1 MFNGNPWEVVLIGII
16 FLVVFGP
23 EQVPE
28 IDIQLGRMYREIRGA
43 ADAAGLELSR
53 ELEAAAREAQQAEAD
68 EKAAA
73 RQARLDRDAPPPPVA
88 PTGAPGG
95 DGDAEA
101 SPEAPATGDMEARR

>member
-1 MFNGNPWEVVLIGII
+1 MFNVNPWEVVLIGII

-23 EQVPE
+23 EQLPE
-28 IDIQLGRMYREIRGA
+28 IAIQLGRLYREIREA
-43 ADAAGLELSR
+43 ADAAGSELSR

-73 RQARLDRDAPPPPVA
+73 RRARLDRDATPRPVA
-88 PTGAPGG
+88 PAGAPRG

-101 SPEAPATGDMEARR
+101 SPEAPAPGDKEAGR